1 MTFDDRAMLE
11 SEIAMLD
18 EMLAKIGSGRVIER
32 VGLEARAQALR
43 AQLSALGE
51 ALPRVLLTF
60 RGEPVIGTRAILA
73 EFGGRAAALFSE
85 AVATV
90 SASLSTQLGS
100 AGPLPQGMDRQ
111 LRIVGT
117 AVGSFGFQLEL
128 PQPEALPG
136 LLPEMP
142 EAVESTLAL
151 IRGAQAGDEDALSEL
166 IAGLHPRAA
175 AKVHAFVKHVV
186 DRNAGFAVSFGE
198 QRAAVRDPQEGR
210 AVLEALREDHIQQQE
225 IAIEGALSGVL
236 PDARRFE
243 ARRAS
248 DGALLSGRIDRSAGD
263 PDELLTT
270 WRGKPARLQV
280 RETRVRSARPSY
292 VLLAI
297 HATNPS

>member
-1 MTFDDRAMLE
+1 MSGEDRAMLE

-18 EMLAKIGSGRVIER
+18 EMLAKIGPGRVIER
-32 VGLEARAQALR
+32 VGLEARADALR
-43 AQLSALGE
+43 AELSALGE
-51 ALPRVLLTF
+51 LPPRVLLTF
-60 RGEPVIGTRAILA
+60 RGEPVVGTRAILA
-73 EFGGRAAALFSE
+73 EFGGKAAALFSE

-90 SASLSTQLGS
+90 SASSSTQLGS
-100 AGPLPQGMDRQ
+100 TGPLPQGAERQ

-117 AVGSFGFQLEL
+117 AIGSFGFELEL
-128 PQPEALPG
+128 PPREALPG

-142 EAVESTLAL
+142 DAVESTLAL

-166 IAGLHPRAA
+166 IAEIHPRAA
-175 AKVHAFVKHVV
+175 AKVHAFVKHVT

-210 AVLEALREDHIQQQE
+210 AVLEALREDQIQQGE
-225 IAIEGALSGVL
+225 LAIEARLSGVL

-243 ARRAS
+243 ARRES

-263 PDELLTT
+263 PEALLRAWLDT
-270 WRGKPARLQV
+270 PARLQL
-280 RETRVRSARPSY
+280 RETRVRSGRPSY

-297 HATNPS
+297 EPASES